1 MFKGKQKRPDPDRE
15 MRDMSRDMID
25 AKAHTS
31 EELLAKIEANLAPRP
46 EIAEIDAMEK
56 QAAEREKRAAEWEKQ
71 SAEWKKQAAEREKQT
86 AEEKKRTAE
95 LEKKLDKQAAEL
107 EKQKAEIEVLAAAV
121 EQYLARASG
130 RPPSDPA
137 DVTVLSLK
145 PTT

>member
-56 QAAEREKRAAEWEKQ
+56 QAAEREKRAAEREKRAAEWEKKT
-71 SAEWKKQAAEREKQT
+71 AEWEKEREKQAAEREKR
-86 AEEKKRTAE
+86 ASEF
-95 LEKKLDKQAAEL
+95 
-107 EKQKAEIEVLAAAV
+107 EKQ
-121 EQYLARASG
+121 
-130 RPPSDPA
+130 
-137 DVTVLSLK
+137 
-145 PTT
+145 